1 MCDYVIWNAIFG
13 AMDELRV
20 AHRIRSYTTLAFAAV
35 NDGVDEYIIGSMNS
49 ASGLVAANFRR
60 AIPGVGYFS
69 ISSRPTGGVVQVV
82 PEGPI
87 ERSDNRHAEMNI
99 VSFLLA
105 QHLTRNEEN
114 TVANFFLDD
123 YLIELLP
130 SQVFCPECQLAL
142 CLLSRGAARLFS
154 SISEL
159 IRRGG
164 DPTLVIRGV
173 RDHMLSPN
181 WQPPWTSYFADIPG
195 SGYFRNLQGNE
206 RNFPYLIGHEGGGA
220 VIYTWDGD
228 IEDWAAVAR
237 IDTAWRD

>member
-1 MCDYVIWNAIFG
+1 MCNYVIWNAIFG

-20 AHRIRSYTTLAFAAV
+20 ARRIRSYTTLAFAAV
-35 NDGVDEYIIGSMNS
+35 TDGVDEYLIGSMNS

-69 ISSRPTGGVVQVV
+69 ISSRPTMGVVQVV

-142 CLLSRGAARLFS
+142 CLLSRG
-154 SISEL
+154 
-159 IRRGG
+159 
-164 DPTLVIRGV
+164 
-173 RDHMLSPN
+173 
-181 WQPPWTSYFADIPG
+181 
-195 SGYFRNLQGNE
+195 
-206 RNFPYLIGHEGGGA
+206 GGA
-220 VIYTWDGD
+220 VNFVYQRPYHDPKRGTHPCDTGSQRRHD
-228 IEDWAAVAR
+228 LSQVAAALEDLF
-237 IDTAWRD
+237 